1 VGGNVVLDDWFLFS
15 FFFFRKNLL
24 NWSKKKERE
33 GIAVCGV
40 FGGDL

>member
-15 FFFFRKNLL
+15 FFFRKNLL
-24 NWSKKKERE
+24 NWSKKKKRE